1 LADRRLVLDEEDG
14 ALWPAHDGSV
24 TTTRRPGREEW
35 AASRRGGF
43 SVVAAVPGVA
53 GVVVSATAMAGA
65 LARAGVGRAGAAVVV
80 APVIGDVVAG
90 GGSRRGA
97 GAARVVGVLGL
108 VTRAAQVFARFV
120 RPPAGLGLLAAV
132 VAGLLLDPAVFLP
145 HRLAGDRNRLPDRRA
160 VRRPEAR
167 DRPCDGHACHQ
178 QDASDDC
185 RDLVH
190 AVPPSLVVVS
200 TDSPPAGSGRAIP
213 GEERGRL
220 RLSLGKTA
228 VAILAARWP
237 SPRKKPPSHAGT
249 SGAPRTGSRRRAL
262 TRARSA
268 DGRSSRTGCA

>member
-65 LARAGVGRAGAAVVV
+65 LARARVGRAGAAVVV
-80 APVIGDVVAG
+80 AAVIGDVVAG

-108 VTRAAQVFARFV
+108 VTRAAQVFARLV
-120 RPPAGLGLLAAV
+120 RPPSGLGLLAAV

-167 DRPCDGHACHQ
+167 DRPCEGHACHQ
-178 QDASDDC
+178 QDAAGRFRAGNPGRRARKASVKPWQNRC
-185 RDLVH
+185 GYTRRPM
-190 AVPPSLVVVS
+190 AVPKK
-200 TDSPPAGSGRAIP
+200 
-213 GEERGRL
+213 
-220 RLSLGKTA
+220 KT
-228 VAILAARWP
+228 
-237 SPRKKPPSHAGT
+237 SK
-249 SGAPRTGSRRRAL
+249 SRRDKRRA
-262 TRARSA
+262 
-268 DGRSSRTGCA
+268 